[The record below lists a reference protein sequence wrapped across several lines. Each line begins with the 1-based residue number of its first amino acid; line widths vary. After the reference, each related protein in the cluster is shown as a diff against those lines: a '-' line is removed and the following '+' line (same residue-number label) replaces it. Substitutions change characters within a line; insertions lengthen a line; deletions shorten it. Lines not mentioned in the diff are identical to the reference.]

1 MEELDFQGLLDQFNA
16 AGLERGEQVILGHF
30 GTVQTLLSL
39 IFREPVKVKLLE
51 QESRDNESE
60 NEILR
65 SVHLLCE
72 IGIVCY
78 ATTHI
83 PLERNHPDVL
93 ADISAGTLGL
103 GQIVVMHEIPN
114 KRVLASVGRN
124 PHAFWRRYTIE
135 GPELLLQIH
144 EYFPREPFEEVGWLK
159 ARERSDG

>member
-16 AGLERGEQVILGHF
+16 ADLERGEQVILGHF

-39 IFREPVKVKLLE
+39 IFKEPVTVKVVE

-72 IGIVCY
+72 IGVVCY

-83 PLERNHPDVL
+83 PLERNRPDVL
-93 ADISAGTLGL
+93 ADISAGTRGL
-103 GQIVVMHEIPN
+103 GQIVVVHEIPH
-114 KRVLASVGRN
+114 KRVLVDVGRN
-124 PHAFWRRYTIE
+124 PYAFWRKYTIE
-135 GPELLLQIH
+135 GPELLLQIQ
-144 EYFPREPFEEVGWLK
+144 EYFPREPFVEVGWLQV
-159 ARERSDG
+159 REGSDG